1 MKKTAQIE
9 RDEKMR
15 KLEFQNAI
23 LRKNH
28 PKVNGKQVCSP
39 DISVTCS

>member
-9 RDEKMR
+9 RDE
-15 KLEFQNAI
+15 LEFQNAI